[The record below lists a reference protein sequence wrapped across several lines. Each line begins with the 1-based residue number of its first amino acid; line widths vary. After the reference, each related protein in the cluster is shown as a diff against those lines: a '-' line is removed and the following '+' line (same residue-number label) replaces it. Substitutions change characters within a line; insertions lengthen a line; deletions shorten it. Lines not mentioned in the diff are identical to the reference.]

1 MQGEQHENIQFDKA
15 IAVRL
20 LKMLLCDKVINQAT
34 YDKVVKI
41 SNFKGGSMK

>member
-20 LKMLLCDKVINQAT
+20 LKMLLCDKVINQQT
-34 YDKVVKI
+34 YDKVVRSLNLKEAV
-41 SNFKGGSMK
+41 

>member
-20 LKMLLCDKVINQAT
+20 LKMLLCDEVINQPT
-34 YDKVVKI
+34 YDKVVRSLNLKEAM
-41 SNFKGGSMK
+41 N